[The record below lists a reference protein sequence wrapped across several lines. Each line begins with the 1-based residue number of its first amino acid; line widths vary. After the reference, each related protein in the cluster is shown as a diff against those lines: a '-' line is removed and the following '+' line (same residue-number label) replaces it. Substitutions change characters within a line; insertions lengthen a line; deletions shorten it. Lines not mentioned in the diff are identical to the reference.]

1 MILIREGGIQMTSAN
16 KTPKPSI
23 LDGVRILD
31 FSQVLSGPYCTR
43 LLADMGAEVI
53 KVERPPLGD
62 GARSWPAIKH
72 GRSGAFLQ
80 FNAGKKGICLDL
92 KKLKAIKIVKD
103 LVKKCEVVVENFN
116 VRAMARLG
124 LSYRELNKVNPRLIM
139 CSITGFGQTGPN
151 KSRLAFATV
160 VHAASG
166 ITEILRRQHGEDI
179 RPAPHGLSI
188 GDTLAGYHA
197 AYAIMA
203 ALFYRERTG
212 KGQYI
217 DISMFDS
224 LFFSIDHQVQYYL
237 MTGEEHTVYGAVPV
251 KRKDGYFTI
260 GYGKYEMILR
270 TLECIGKPE
279 LANDERFSSLEKVI
293 FHQKE
298 FFQLVEEWAQNY
310 GSVEEVEALLRQA
323 GLAVSKVCS
332 VPEVV
337 HSPQVESRGLL
348 AEVDDPKIGKVKVIN
363 SPFKLSETESH
374 LRGPS
379 PGLGEHNKEILSRL
393 LHYSNEEIEKLY
405 AEGVL
410 FCKA

>member
-1 MILIREGGIQMTSAN
+1 MTSTN
-16 KTPKPSI
+16 KTDKPSI

-31 FSQVLSGPYCTR
+31 FTQILAGPYCTR

-53 KVERPPLGD
+53 KVERPPMGD
-62 GARSWPAIKH
+62 GERSVPAIRD
-72 GRSGAFLQ
+72 GVSGSFMQ
-80 FNAGKKGICLDL
+80 YNAGKKGICLDL
-92 KKLKAIKIVKD
+92 KKPKAIEIVKG
-103 LVKKCEVVVENFN
+103 LVKQCDVVVENFN
-116 VRAMARLG
+116 VGAMARLG
-124 LSYRELNKVNPRLIM
+124 LSYDELNKVNPCLIM

-151 KSRLAFATV
+151 KNRLAFATV

-188 GDTLAGYHA
+188 GDTIAGYHA
-197 AYAIMA
+197 AYAVVA
-203 ALFYRERTG
+203 SLFYRERTG

-224 LFFSIDHQVQYYL
+224 LFYTIDHQVQYYL

-251 KRKDGYFTI
+251 KGKDGYFTI

-270 TLECIGKPE
+270 ALDCMGKPE

-293 FHQKE
+293 FHQQE
-298 FFQLVEEWAQNY
+298 FFQIVEEWAQIY
-310 GSVEEVEALLRQA
+310 GSVEEVEALLCKA
-323 GLAVSKVCS
+323 GLPVSKVCS

-337 HSPQVESRGLL
+337 RSPQVQSRGLL

-363 SPFKLSETESH
+363 SPIKFSGTESK

-379 PGLGEHNKEILSRL
+379 PELGEHNKEILSRL
-393 LHYSNEEIEKLY
+393 LQYSEEQIIKLY
-405 AEGVL
+405 AEGVV
-410 FCKA
+410 FCKT